1 MSYTFQYPP
10 LLSLSQAGA
19 LLQRHLPDRDAIAW
33 LQTDRKNNPTIP
45 FMEADGQY
53 FYSEN
58 DLITFLS
65 HFSDKLAIRR
75 NLDRRINAT
84 RRILLSE
91 RRFDIERRRR
101 SLGGVRNHID
111 RRFALRE
118 DQRGDIDRRLLGGM
132 DRRSLSD
139 RRGRETHQLQT

>member
-10 LLSLSQAGA
+10 LLSLTQAGA
-19 LLQRHLPDRDAIAW
+19 LLQRHLPDRDAISW
-33 LQTDRKNNPTIP
+33 LNTDRKNNPTIP
-45 FMEADGQY
+45 FIEADGRI

-65 HFSDKLAIRR
+65 HFSDRLAIRR
-75 NLDRRINAT
+75 KPDRRFNSS
-84 RRILLSE
+84 RRIASSE

-101 SLGGVRNHID
+101 SLGGVRNLID
-111 RRFALRE
+111 RRFKLRQ

-132 DRRSLSD
+132 DRRSMSE
-139 RRGRETHQLQT
+139 RRGRET